1 MNLDRRKRELYFFAF
16 TADIINEWPLRLY
29 FEIFLDSLKDSILG
43 FVNVA
48 IVGLLSF
55 S

>member
-1 MNLDRRKRELYFFAF
+1 MFFAF
-16 TADIINEWPLRLY
+16 TVDIINEWPLRLY
-29 FEIFLDSLKDSILG
+29 FELFLDSLKDSVLG

-48 IVGLLSF
+48 KVGLLNF